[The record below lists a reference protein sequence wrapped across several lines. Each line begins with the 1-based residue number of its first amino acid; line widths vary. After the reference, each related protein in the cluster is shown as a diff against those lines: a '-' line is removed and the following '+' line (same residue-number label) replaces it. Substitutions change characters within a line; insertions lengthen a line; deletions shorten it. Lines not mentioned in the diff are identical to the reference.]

1 MIYAPPRAVLR
12 SNAALPVCSLDATT
26 DGRQTTDGEP
36 QTKTDTRRDE
46 TERGAAGASSK
57 KQGKAAA
64 ARRSKQTRRIPGGG
78 ASARRRPEPLA
89 FTTTRGTMLV
99 TYLCYVIGG
108 ERVARLPQLDATG
121 RKTTKQDTGG
131 RPTTKQ
137 DLQPQRSSKPEGSNS
152 EGSGRRSR
160 HLHVSVCL
168 ALLQAFGPPRP
179 EKLVSPN

>member
-12 SNAALPVCSLDATT
+12 SNAALPVCSLDAAAN
-26 DGRQTTDGEP
+26 GRQTTNGEP
-36 QTKTDTRRDE
+36 QTKTETQDE

-64 ARRSKQTRRIPGGG
+64 ARRGKQTRRIPGGG

-89 FTTTRGTMLV
+89 LTTTRGTMLV

-121 RKTTKQDTGG
+121 RKTTKQDTEGH
-131 RPTTKQ
+131 PTTKQ

>member
-1 MIYAPPRAVLR
+1 MIYATPRALR

-78 ASARRRPEPLA
+78 ASARRRPEPPT

-108 ERVARLPQLDATG
+108 ERVARLPQLDAT
-121 RKTTKQDTGG
+121 RRETTKQDTEGH
-131 RPTTKQ
+131 PTTRR